1 MKKNKIIYS
10 IIVTIIYVGLLITY
24 IYFSLSSGD
33 ESSSFSE
40 NVAEVVANTLNN
52 MGANITPDESLHT
65 IIRKLIGHFGYFVLI
80 GISSFMFYNMLKNI
94 NFIFRLI
101 IHFSMGFLFALFTEF
116 GLQAIATNRGPSIV
130 DTMIDFGGF
139 SVSIMK
145 ASSVRYFCMR
155 FSCYYLCSR

>member
-1 MKKNKIIYS
+1 MKKSKIIYA
-10 IIVTIIYVGLLITY
+10 IIVTTIYLGLLITY
-24 IYFSLSSGD
+24 IYFSLSNGD
-33 ESSSFSE
+33 DSSNFSD
-40 NVAEVVANTLNN
+40 NISKFIANTLNN
-52 MGANITPDESLHT
+52 MGANITPDENFHV

-94 NFIFRLI
+94 KFIFRII

-139 SVSIMK
+139 SVSIIAILIYFLIDHKKKK
-145 ASSVRYFCMR
+145 AI
-155 FSCYYLCSR
+155 